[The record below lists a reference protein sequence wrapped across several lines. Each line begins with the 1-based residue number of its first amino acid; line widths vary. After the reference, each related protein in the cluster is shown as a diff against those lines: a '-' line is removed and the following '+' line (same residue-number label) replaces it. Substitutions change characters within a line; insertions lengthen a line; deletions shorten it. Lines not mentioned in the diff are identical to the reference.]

1 MTDASHISLLGL
13 SLRRL
18 QRMVLVLLTALVL
31 VQTVG
36 VLHRVAHSHGTH
48 STVAVA
54 VEGAVEGAT
63 TAASDQDRMASLQRL
78 WGDHSHA
85 VDCQLFDQSC
95 PDALHTPVL
104 LVMPVMPAISW
115 LAATL
120 HERFALFERF
130 YAARGPPAVL
140 L

>member
-1 MTDASHISLLGL
+1 MADAWPVSLLGL
-13 SLRRL
+13 SLLRL
-18 QRMVLVLLTALVL
+18 QRMALMLLTALVL

-36 VLHRVAHSHGTH
+36 VLHRVAHAHGTH
-48 STVAVA
+48 HAVA
-54 VEGAVEGAT
+54 VEGA
-63 TAASDQDRMASLQRL
+63 TAATSGQDLMTGLQRL
-78 WGDHSHA
+78 WGEHSHA

-95 PDALHTPVL
+95 PDVLHTPAWVL
-104 LVMPVMPAISW
+104 MPVLPAYSW

>member
-1 MTDASHISLLGL
+1 MAEAWRASLLGWT
-13 SLRRL
+13 LRRL
-18 QRMVLVLLTALVL
+18 QRTALVLLTALVL

-36 VLHRVAHSHGTH
+36 VLHRVAHAHGSHNALAAE
-48 STVAVA
+48 SA
-54 VEGAVEGAT
+54 
-63 TAASDQDRMASLQRL
+63 TAATSAQDLIGGLQRL
-78 WGDHSHA
+78 WGDHSNA

-95 PDALHTPVL
+95 PDALHTPACVL
-104 LVMPVMPAISW
+104 MPLSLALSW
-115 LAATL
+115 LTVTR

>member
-1 MTDASHISLLGL
+1 M
-13 SLRRL
+13 
-18 QRMVLVLLTALVL
+18 
-31 VQTVG
+31 
-36 VLHRVAHSHGTH
+36 
-48 STVAVA
+48 A
-54 VEGAVEGAT
+54 VEVA
-63 TAASDQDRMASLQRL
+63 TAAASGQDLMAGLQRL

-95 PDALHTPVL
+95 PDALHTPAFVL
-104 LVMPVMPAISW
+104 MPVMPALTW

>member
-1 MTDASHISLLGL
+1 MTDAWHVSLLGL

-18 QRMVLVLLTALVL
+18 QRVILMLLTALVL
-31 VQTVG
+31 VQSIG
-36 VLHRVAHSHGTH
+36 VLHRVAHAHGTH
-48 STVAVA
+48 SEVA
-54 VEGAVEGAT
+54 VEGA
-63 TAASDQDRMASLQRL
+63 TAAASGQDLMAGLQRL

-95 PDALHTPVL
+95 PDALHTPAFVL
-104 LVMPVMPAISW
+104 MPVMPALTW

-130 YAARGPPAVL
+130 YAARGPPAFL

>member
-1 MTDASHISLLGL
+1 MADTWRASLLGCN
-13 SLRRL
+13 LRRF
-18 QRMVLVLLTALVL
+18 QRVALVLLTALVL

-36 VLHRVAHSHGTH
+36 VLHRVAHAHGTH
-48 STVAVA
+48 SVVAVDDA
-54 VEGAVEGAT
+54 
-63 TAASDQDRMASLQRL
+63 TAAASGQNLMAGLQRL
-78 WGDHSHA
+78 WGEHSNA

-95 PDALHTPVL
+95 PDTLHTSAWVLLPVL
-104 LVMPVMPAISW
+104 PALSW